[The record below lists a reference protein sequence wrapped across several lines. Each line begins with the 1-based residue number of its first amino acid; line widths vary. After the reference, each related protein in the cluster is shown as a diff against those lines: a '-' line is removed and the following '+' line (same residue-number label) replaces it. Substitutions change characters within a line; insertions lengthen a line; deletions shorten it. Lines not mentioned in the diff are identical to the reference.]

1 MSDIQAADLETALL
15 ARAEA
20 LAGEYL
26 STARHRREEIL
37 TESSEHLKVREE
49 RELLA
54 AKAAADKL
62 QRQMIQAAEIK
73 LQGEFDRLRWT
84 LVQSIMSELD
94 EQSSDL
100 ANNNE
105 AAYLPILAAFITV
118 GAHAFDQDT
127 VVVELNARDLSR
139 VSSRWQD
146 FSSDLAPGKQLEL
159 AHGPIVCTGGVLLR
173 DPDNR
178 VRVDHTFE
186 GRKQRLE
193 EELAHLIMERLF
205 AGAQNHG

>member
-1 MSDIQAADLETALL
+1 MSNIQAADLETALL
-15 ARAEA
+15 ARAEV

-94 EQSSDL
+94 EQSSEL
-100 ANNNE
+100 ANNE
-105 AAYLPILAAFITV
+105 AAYLPILAAFITA
-118 GAHAFDQDT
+118 GAHAFDQYT

-173 DPDNR
+173 DTDNR

-193 EELAHLIMERLF
+193 EELVHLIMERLF

>member
-1 MSDIQAADLETALL
+1 MSDNQAADLEAALL

-20 LAGEYL
+20 LASEHL
-26 STARHRREEIL
+26 NMARHRREEIRA
-37 TESSEHLKVREE
+37 ESSEHLKVVEE

-62 QRQMIQAAEIK
+62 QRQMAQAAEIR

-84 LVQSIMSELD
+84 LVQSVLTQLD
-94 EQSSDL
+94 EKTSNLASD
-100 ANNNE
+100 E
-105 AAYLPILAAFITV
+105 AVYLPMLAAFIAA
-118 GAHAFDQDT
+118 GARAIDHEIVIVA
-127 VVVELNARDLSR
+127 LNARDLSR
-139 VSSRWQD
+139 VGSNWQN
-146 FSSDLAPGKQLEL
+146 FANNLAPGKQLEL
-159 AHGPIVCTGGVLLR
+159 AHEPIVCAGGVLLH

-193 EELAHLIMERLF
+193 EELARVVMEQLF
-205 AGAQNHG
+205 AGAQTHG